1 MQESEKRAS
10 RLSGR
15 PEAAAA
21 IWDWRGQAGE
31 EDAGPSASSLR
42 LKAIIQSVVGFTV
55 GTLMLLFVSR
65 TIGLIALGLA
75 SLVLLAGLLSPRG
88 LYLGIQRLFESTG
101 NVVGKGMTWIIM
113 VPLFYLFFAPFGL
126 LMRRGRRDQLKC
138 YYEPEATSYWEPHKT
153 LTAESREHQF

>member
-1 MQESEKRAS
+1 MQESEERAS

-21 IWDWRGQAGE
+21 IWDWRRETGK
-31 EDAGPSASSLR
+31 DATGPSASSAR
-42 LKAIIQSVVGFTV
+42 RKAIIQSVVGFMV
-55 GTLMLLFVSR
+55 GTAMLLFVSR

-75 SLVLLAGLLSPRG
+75 SSILLAGLLSPSG
-88 LYLGIQRLFESTG
+88 LYLGIQRLFEATG

-113 VPLFYLFFAPFGL
+113 VPLFYLFFVPFGL

-138 YYEPEATSYWEPHKT
+138 YYVPEAASYWEPHKT